1 MFPSKFGESFKGTYL
16 VEHLRTAS
24 DRGFFTRR
32 VSKIFKS
39 NINNF
44 LKKVLVFQKICFKV
58 KVLKTFKISSDCDM
72 KTYRSLKPRAILKI
86 PTTVF

>member
-39 NINNF
+39 NIN
-44 LKKVLVFQKICFKV
+44 
-58 KVLKTFKISSDCDM
+58 KVLKTFKISIDCHINVG
-72 KTYRSLKPRAILKI
+72 RSHKRRAILKI
-86 PTTVF
+86 PSTVP